1 MIADAPIAAA
11 AAFADI
17 GQKVGAFLV
26 VAKAKAQGGLTWN
39 EFGELLAA
47 LLRLSVA
54 TLDAVTTLTGQQ
66 KKELAMEAAAALF
79 DTLADRCVPLV
90 AWPLYVLCR
99 PAIRA
104 LVLAIASGTVEIL
117 LRMVRATA

>member
-54 TLDAVTTLTGQQ
+54 TLDAVTTLTGEQ

-79 DTLADRCVPLV
+79 DTLGDRCVPLM

>member
-11 AAFADI
+11 AAFSDI

-26 VAKAKAQGGLTWN
+26 VAKAKAKDGLTWS

-54 TLDAVTTLTGQQ
+54 TLDAVTTLTGSQ

-117 LRMVRATA
+117 LRMVRAA

>member
-1 MIADAPIAAA
+1 
-11 AAFADI
+11 
-17 GQKVGAFLV
+17 
-26 VAKAKAQGGLTWN
+26 
-39 EFGELLAA
+39 
-47 LLRLSVA
+47 
-54 TLDAVTTLTGQQ
+54 
-66 KKELAMEAAAALF
+66 
-79 DTLADRCVPLV
+79 V

>member
-26 VAKAKAQGGLTWN
+26 VAKAKAQGGLTWS

-54 TLDAVTTLTGQQ
+54 TLDAVTTLTGSQ